1 MITPPRLLLAATVFL
16 LAACSSSENTENQEP
31 IQQAQATSAH
41 VAQLVIGMANPAS
54 VNCTRAGG
62 RLTLAS
68 QLDGSTLGMCQLPNG
83 KQCEEWAL
91 MRGACPTR

>member
-1 MITPPRLLLAATVFL
+1 MITTPRLLLAAMVFL
-16 LAACSSSENTENQEP
+16 LAACSSTENTENQEP
-31 IQQAQATSAH
+31 EQQGTSAH
-41 VAQLVIGMANPAS
+41 VAPVIGMANPAS

-62 RLTLAS
+62 QLTLAS

-91 MRGACPTR
+91 MRGACPR